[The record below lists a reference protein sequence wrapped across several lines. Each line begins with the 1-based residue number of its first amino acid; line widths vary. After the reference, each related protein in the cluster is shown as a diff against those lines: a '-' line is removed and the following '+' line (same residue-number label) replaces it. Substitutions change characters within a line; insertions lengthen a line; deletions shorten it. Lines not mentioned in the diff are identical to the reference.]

1 MLMKKMVEKLKNK
14 FYYSIDSI
22 RNRYP
27 CKLIKI
33 KNHYD
38 INKKTMITYQAV
50 NRLNVRESTLEN
62 ILNDAMIIEKFHPTE
77 AVKIGFLSAGEIL
90 LKSGKSFE
98 EVRSNYEK
106 IISHMFSD
114 SVLNQ

>member
-1 MLMKKMVEKLKNK
+1 MKNLAEKLKNK

-33 KNHYD
+33 KNHHD
-38 INKKTMITYQAV
+38 TNKKTMVTYQAV

-62 ILNDAMIIEKFHPTE
+62 ILNDSMIIEKFHPTE

-90 LKSGKSFE
+90 LKSGKSLE

-106 IISHMFSD
+106 IISRMFSD
-114 SVLNQ
+114 SVLKQ

>member
-77 AVKIGFLSAGEIL
+77 AVKIGFLSAGGIL
-90 LKSGKSFE
+90 FKKGKSFLE
-98 EVRSNYEK
+98 SRNQLK
-106 IISHMFSD
+106 KKKFTTFSE
-114 SVLNQ
+114 SLFI